1 MQIKYSSDN
10 FTPYG
15 GLIIIDKVFKKNGI
29 ADLIN
34 QHLGSRGVFAQYS
47 YSDVL
52 LGMIYSQLSNGAA
65 LEDIHELKQKHLQ
78 ESFPVCSADTLL
90 NTIKDLAI
98 CNEAHLSE
106 QGTIMEINHHP
117 ALNDLLLTIAVKTSM
132 LVPDVAYC
140 LDLDTTI
147 VPNEKYDANYAYT
160 KEQGYNPLVAA
171 VGAIP
176 VYVEGRS
183 GNTSP
188 AYGLFDAI
196 KKIHHQ
202 FIKHGLTLGKI
213 RIDAAGYQ
221 SGIIDYC
228 NENNIVFYVRAK
240 SSQALDDAIADTMEW
255 TPVKDCIHKTQT
267 ATTYLDI
274 NNTGI
279 LHKIVVSRRVNKKY
293 ENTLLKDVAPYNY
306 YSIVT
311 NDEAQSEAEI
321 YQFYNQR
328 GAFEQNNTSL
338 KNEFN
343 WGHLPCSF
351 LHQNTV
357 FMLIAAM
364 GKLLFEYIK
373 KHTHQR
379 IPELIKSTAIELKTF
394 INKFVSVV
402 ARWIKHGRS
411 RILKLYT
418 HTNYHLLLE

>member
-1 MQIKYSSDN
+1 MKADKLILGVL
-10 FTPYG
+10 G
-15 GLIIIDKVFKKNGI
+15 GVAAGAILGILFAPEKGEKTRKKI
-29 ADLIN
+29 
-34 QHLGSRGVFAQYS
+34 
-47 YSDVL
+47 
-52 LGMIYSQLSNGAA
+52 LSMGNDYA
-65 LEDIHELKQKHLQ
+65 EDIKDK
-78 ESFPVCSADTLL
+78 FDTLL
-90 NTIKDLAI
+90 
-98 CNEAHLSE
+98 
-106 QGTIMEINHHP
+106 
-117 ALNDLLLTIAVKTSM
+117 VSM
-132 LVPDVAYC
+132 
-140 LDLDTTI
+140 
-147 VPNEKYDANYAYT
+147 
-160 KEQGYNPLVAA
+160 
-171 VGAIP
+171 
-176 VYVEGRS
+176 
-183 GNTSP
+183 
-188 AYGLFDAI
+188 
-196 KKIHHQ
+196 
-202 FIKHGLTLGKI
+202 
-213 RIDAAGYQ
+213 
-221 SGIIDYC
+221 
-228 NENNIVFYVRAK
+228 
-240 SSQALDDAIADTMEW
+240 
-255 TPVKDCIHKTQT
+255 
-267 ATTYLDI
+267 
-274 NNTGI
+274 
-279 LHKIVVSRRVNKKY
+279 NKKY